1 MKCRAL
7 PSFFGPGAQPAI
19 VAGPGFEPGTS
30 AYEADEVPNSSNP
43 L

>member
-1 MKCRAL
+1 MPRFAV
-7 PSFFGPGAQPAI
+7 PIDPGARLAI
-19 VAGPGFEPGTS
+19 VAGPGFEPGAS